1 LYKSDFNQGD
11 FILTQAMKPKKY
23 GSPKKLG
30 EAWLQNQI
38 LGDAIVSKSGYV
50 LTATTEMI
58 WNGYRGQVLVLRN
71 RNLPFVI
78 ALRESAASL
87 GKEAQK
93 VINGALGLLSDPF
106 MTGIQRPTF
115 VKINSLEDPSLQSC
129 DLAALQPLVLESVT
143 QALEYEM
150 HRQNNNKHRDME
162 LLERSWKQEGAMLSL
177 VGLSMP
183 QTLEDKKFVVHA
195 ARRMVGSIFE

>member
-1 LYKSDFNQGD
+1 
-11 FILTQAMKPKKY
+11 MRPKKY

-38 LGDAIVSKSGYV
+38 QGDVIVNKAGYV
-50 LTATTEMI
+50 LTATSEMI

-71 RNLPFVI
+71 RNIPFVI

-93 VINGALGLLSDPF
+93 VIKGALGLLSDPF
-106 MTGIQRPTF
+106 MTGISPVPF
-115 VKINSLEDPSLQSC
+115 VKINSLEEPSLLSC
-129 DLAALQPLVLESVT
+129 DMEALQPLVLESVT

-150 HRQNNNKHRDME
+150 HLHKRNPKRDNAA
-162 LLERSWKQEGAMLSL
+162 LENVWKEEGDMLRLAGLEIPQALESQKDIIYNIKRL
-177 VGLSMP
+177 VGAPFDRS
-183 QTLEDKKFVVHA
+183 Q
-195 ARRMVGSIFE
+195 I